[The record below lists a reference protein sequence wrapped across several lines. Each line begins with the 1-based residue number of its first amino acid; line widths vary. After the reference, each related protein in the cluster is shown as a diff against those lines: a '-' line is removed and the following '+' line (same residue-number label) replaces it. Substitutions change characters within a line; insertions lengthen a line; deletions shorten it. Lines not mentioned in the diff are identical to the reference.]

1 MEANNTLKYLDLFIH
16 KTPTNWKTSIYRKPM
31 FTDTIIPYTSNHP
44 NQHKYAA
51 LKFLYY
57 WLNSYG
63 LQKEQYQQEENIIHN
78 ILNNNSFPIN
88 PQKSAYQKPKQQLTT
103 QTPTHTWATFT
114 YTRKETTFIT
124 NIFTCTKVQIA
135 FHTNTTIQNPLM
147 HKNQKS
153 DKYASSGVYK
163 LTCPDRKKA
172 YVGQTGRSF

>member
-1 MEANNTLKYLDLFIH
+1 V
-16 KTPTNWKTSIYRKPM
+16 

-51 LKFLYY
+51 LKFLYN

-78 ILNNNSFPIN
+78 TLYNNYFAIN
-88 PQKSAYQKPKQQLTT
+88 PQKPAYRKPKQQLTT

-114 YTRKETTFIT
+114 YIGKETTFIT
-124 NIFTCTKVQIA
+124 NIFTCTKLQIA
-135 FHTNTTIQNPLM
+135 SRTNITIQNPLM

-153 DKYASSGVYK
+153 DKYAPSGVYK
-163 LTCPDRKKA
+163 VTCRL
-172 YVGQTGRSF
+172 